1 MHCMGVKLRRS
12 LSARERRRWRLDRS
26 SLDACASPAAHR
38 LRTLYGTLTP
48 FVFRPYVL
56 NSYELFIGLRYTRSR
71 QRTRF
76 ISVISLISI
85 VGIAL
90 GMTVLITVLSVFNGF
105 QREVRTRMLSAVA
118 HIQVS
123 DLSERMS
130 DWPAVAKE
138 VAKHPEVK
146 GTAPYVTAQGLLTSG
161 GNVHGAF
168 LRGIVP
174 ELEDT
179 VDDLSRNMRRGEL
192 TALKPGEFNIVLG
205 DALARQLG
213 VLPGDVIVL
222 VAPQGQ
228 VTPAGVI
235 PRLRQFTVVGTF
247 NVGHYEIDSTLA
259 LVHLEDAQR
268 VYRLGDQ
275 VTGVR
280 VKLDDLFRAPR
291 VARELLPILPPN
303 NTVIDWTKMNAT
315 YFRAVDLEKR
325 MMSLL
330 LFFII
335 AIAAFNLVSSL
346 FMVVK
351 EKQADIAILRTLG
364 ASPGGVMR
372 VFMIQ
377 GVLIGFVGVLCGIVF
392 GILGAL
398 NVDTIVSFV
407 EMIFGFK
414 FLPQE
419 VYQIT
424 DLPSELHAQ
433 DVVVTAIVA
442 FTLAILAT
450 IYPSWRASK
459 VNPAEALRYE

>member
-1 MHCMGVKLRRS
+1 V
-12 LSARERRRWRLDRS
+12 
-26 SLDACASPAAHR
+26 
-38 LRTLYGTLTP
+38 
-48 FVFRPYVL
+48 
-56 NSYELFIGLRYTRSR
+56 NSYELFIGLRYTRAR

-118 HIQVS
+118 HIQVQGLA
-123 DLSERMS
+123 DTLP
-130 DWPAVAKE
+130 DWRRVAQIVTKN
-138 VAKHPEVK
+138 AEVK
-146 GTAPYVTAQGLLTSG
+146 AAAPYVSAQGLLTSG
-161 GNVHGAF
+161 GHVRGAYV
-168 LRGIVP
+168 RGVLP
-174 ELEDT
+174 ELEST
-179 VDDLSRNMRRGEL
+179 VSDLGRSMREGDLSVLKSGEY
-192 TALKPGEFNIVLG
+192 NIVLG
-205 DALARQLG
+205 EPLARALG
-213 VLPGDVIVL
+213 VGRGDRIVL

-235 PRLRQFTVVGTF
+235 PRLRQFTVAGTF

-259 LVHLEDAQR
+259 LVHIEDAQR
-268 VYRLGDQ
+268 LYLLGDQ
-275 VTGVR
+275 VSGVR
-280 VKLDDLFRAPR
+280 LRLDDLFSARI
-291 VARELLPILPPN
+291 VARELSTIVPDN
-303 NTVIDWTKMNAT
+303 VMVVDWTRLNAT

-351 EKQADIAILRTLG
+351 EKNADIAILRTLG

-377 GVLIGFVGVLCGIVF
+377 GTIIGVVGVVFGIVF

-398 NVDTIVSFV
+398 NVDVIVGFV
-407 EMIFGFK
+407 ERVFGFK
-414 FLPQE
+414 FLPQD
-419 VYQIT
+419 VYQIS
-424 DLPSELHAQ
+424 DLPSELRYS
-433 DVVVTAIVA
+433 DVVTTAVIS
-442 FTLAILAT
+442 FTLSILAT

-459 VNPAEALRYE
+459 VNPADALRYE

>member
-1 MHCMGVKLRRS
+1 V
-12 LSARERRRWRLDRS
+12 
-26 SLDACASPAAHR
+26 
-38 LRTLYGTLTP
+38 
-48 FVFRPYVL
+48 

-85 VGIAL
+85 IGIAL

-118 HIQVS
+118 HIQVQGVTDTMENWQQIAQLAS
-123 DLSERMS
+123 
-130 DWPAVAKE
+130 
-138 VAKHPEVK
+138 KHPDVTA
-146 GTAPYVTAQGLLTSG
+146 TAPYVSAQGLLTSG
-161 GNVHGAF
+161 GHVRGAY
-168 LRGIVP
+168 LRGVVP
-174 ELEDT
+174 ELENT
-179 VDDLSRNMRRGEL
+179 VSDLGRNMRQGEL
-192 TALKPGEFNIVLG
+192 TALQPGEYNIILG
-205 DALARQLG
+205 EPLARALG
-213 VLPGDVIVL
+213 VTRGDRIVL

-235 PRLRQFTVVGTF
+235 PRLRQFTVAGTF

-259 LVHLEDAQR
+259 LVHLQDAQR
-268 VYRLGDQ
+268 LYLLGDQ

-280 VKLDDLFRAPR
+280 LKLDDLFRAR
-291 VARELLPILPPN
+291 QVARELSAYMPPSV
-303 NTVIDWTKMNAT
+303 TVVDWSRLNAT

-351 EKQADIAILRTLG
+351 EKNADIAILRTLG
-364 ASPGGVMR
+364 ASPGGIMR

-377 GVLIGFVGVLCGIVF
+377 GTVIGVVGVFFGIVF

-398 NVDTIVSFV
+398 NVDVIVAFV
-407 EMIFGFK
+407 EHLFGFK
-414 FLPQE
+414 FLPVD
-419 VYQIT
+419 VYQIA
-424 DLPSELHAQ
+424 DLPTELRRS
-433 DVVVTAIVA
+433 DVVSTAIVSL
-442 FTLAILAT
+442 TLSLLAT

>member
-1 MHCMGVKLRRS
+1 MSHPRCCLP
-12 LSARERRRWRLDRS
+12 L
-26 SLDACASPAAHR
+26 ASG
-38 LRTLYGTLTP
+38 YGTLRPFLRTP
-48 FVFRPYVL
+48 KL

-123 DLSERMS
+123 DINERLS
-130 DWPAVAKE
+130 DWRSVAE
-138 VAKHPEVK
+138 VVK
-146 GTAPYVTAQGLLTSG
+146 QNPHVKATAPYVSAQGLLTSG
-161 GNVHGAF
+161 GNVRGAF

-174 ELEDT
+174 ELEET
-179 VDDLSRNMRRGEL
+179 VDDLGRNMQRGEL
-192 TALKPGEFNIVLG
+192 ASLKPGEFSVILG

-213 VLPGDVIVL
+213 VVPGDVIVL

-235 PRLRQFTVVGTF
+235 PRLRQFTVTGTF
-247 NVGHYEIDSTLA
+247 NIGHYEIDSTLA
-259 LVHLEDAQR
+259 LIHMEDAQR
-268 VYRLGDQ
+268 LYRLGDQ
-275 VTGVR
+275 VSGIR
-280 VKLDDLFRAPR
+280 LKLDDLFDAPA
-291 VARELLPILPPN
+291 VARELLRLLPPSLA
-303 NTVIDWTKMNAT
+303 VVDWTRMNAT

-351 EKQADIAILRTLG
+351 EKSADIAILRTLG
-364 ASPGGVMR
+364 ASPRGVML
-372 VFMIQ
+372 VFIIQ
-377 GVLIGFVGVLCGIVF
+377 GLLIGFVGVLCGIVF
-392 GILGAL
+392 GVIGAL
-398 NVDTIVSFV
+398 NVDVIVGFV
-407 EMIFGFK
+407 ERIFGFK
-414 FLPQE
+414 FLPVD
-419 VYQIT
+419 VYQIS
-424 DLPSELHAQ
+424 DLPSELHAF

-442 FTLAILAT
+442 FVLSSAATL
-450 IYPSWRASK
+450 YPSWRASK
-459 VNPAEALRYE
+459 VNPAEALHS

>member
-1 MHCMGVKLRRS
+1 MWHTQPFCLV
-12 LSARERRRWRLDRS
+12 
-26 SLDACASPAAHR
+26 
-38 LRTLYGTLTP
+38 TP
-48 FVFRPYVL
+48 IHV

-85 VGIAL
+85 IGIAL

-105 QREVRTRMLSAVA
+105 QREVRTRMLGAVA
-118 HIQVS
+118 HAQIQGLG
-123 DLSERMS
+123 DTLP
-130 DWPAVAKE
+130 DWREIAQRAS
-138 VAKHPEVK
+138 KHPEVVA
-146 GTAPYVTAQGLLTSG
+146 TAPYVASQGLLTSG
-161 GNVHGAF
+161 ATVRGAF

-174 ELEDT
+174 ELEDA
-179 VDDLSRNMRRGEL
+179 VDDLGKNMRQGTL
-192 TALKPGEFNIVLG
+192 AALKPGEFNIVLG
-205 DALARQLG
+205 EPLARTLG
-213 VLPGDVIVL
+213 VAPGERIVL

-247 NVGHYEIDSTLA
+247 AVGHYEIDSTLA
-259 LVHLEDAQR
+259 LVHIEDAQR
-268 VYRLGDQ
+268 LYMLGDR
-275 VTGVR
+275 VSGVR
-280 VKLDDLFRAPR
+280 LKLQDLFRAQT
-291 VARELLPILPPN
+291 VARELALKLPSDAM
-303 NTVIDWTKMNAT
+303 VVDWTRMNAT

-351 EKQADIAILRTLG
+351 EKNADIAILRTLG

-372 VFMIQ
+372 IFMIQ
-377 GVLIGFVGVLCGIVF
+377 GTIIGVVGVAFGIVF

-398 NVDTIVSFV
+398 NVDVIVGFV
-407 EMIFGFK
+407 ERVFGFK
-414 FLPQE
+414 FLPSD
-419 VYQIT
+419 VYQIS
-424 DLPSELHAQ
+424 DLPSELRYS
-433 DVVVTAIVA
+433 DVIVTAVISL
-442 FTLAILAT
+442 TLSLLAT

>member
-1 MHCMGVKLRRS
+1 M
-12 LSARERRRWRLDRS
+12 
-26 SLDACASPAAHR
+26 
-38 LRTLYGTLTP
+38 
-48 FVFRPYVL
+48 

-105 QREVRTRMLSAVA
+105 QREVRTRMLGAVA
-118 HIQVS
+118 HVQVQG
-123 DLSERMS
+123 LGETLQ
-130 DWPAVAKE
+130 DWKTIAQLAG
-138 VAKHPEVK
+138 KHPEVK
-146 GTAPYVTAQGLLTSG
+146 AAAPYVSAQGLLTSG
-161 GNVHGAF
+161 GNVRGTF

-174 ELEDT
+174 ELEET
-179 VDDLSRNMRRGEL
+179 VDDLGRSMRRGDL
-192 TALKPGEFNIVLG
+192 ASLKSGEYNIILG
-205 DALARQLG
+205 EPLAGALG
-213 VLPGDVIVL
+213 VRPGDRIVL

-235 PRLRQFTVVGTF
+235 PRLRQFTVTGTF
-247 NVGHYEIDSTLA
+247 NIGHYEIDSTLA
-259 LVHLEDAQR
+259 LVHIEDAQR
-268 VYRLGDQ
+268 LYFLGEQ
-275 VTGVR
+275 VSGVR
-280 VKLDDLFRAPR
+280 LKLEDLFRAQT
-291 VARELLPILPPN
+291 VSRELLTYLPRN
-303 NTVIDWTKMNAT
+303 VSIVDWTRMNAT

-351 EKQADIAILRTLG
+351 EKSADIAILRTLG
-364 ASPGGVMR
+364 ASPRGVMR
-372 VFMIQ
+372 IFMIQ
-377 GVLIGFVGVLCGIVF
+377 GTIIGGVGVICGIVF

-398 NVDTIVSFV
+398 NVDVIVSFV
-407 EMIFGFK
+407 ERVFGFK
-414 FLPQE
+414 FLPQD

-424 DLPSELHAQ
+424 DLPSELRYT
-433 DVVVTAIVA
+433 DVVTTSVIS
-442 FTLAILAT
+442 FTLSILAT
-450 IYPSWRASK
+450 LYPSWRASR

>member
-1 MHCMGVKLRRS
+1 MAHSR
-12 LSARERRRWRLDRS
+12 LSS
-26 SLDACASPAAHR
+26 CA
-38 LRTLYGTLTP
+38 LQ
-48 FVFRPYVL
+48 V
-56 NSYELFIGLRYTRSR
+56 NSYEWFIGLRYTRSR

-123 DLSERMS
+123 EINERLADWRKISEL
-130 DWPAVAKE
+130 VAKN
-138 VAKHPEVK
+138 PEVK
-146 GTAPYVTAQGLLTSG
+146 AAAPYVSAQGLLTSG
-161 GNVHGAF
+161 GNVRGAF
-168 LRGIVP
+168 LRGILP
-174 ELEDT
+174 ELENT
-179 VDDLSRNMRRGEL
+179 VDDLGRNMRRGEL
-192 TALKPGEFNIVLG
+192 SALKPGEFKIVLG
-205 DALARQLG
+205 EPLARALG
-213 VLPGDVIVL
+213 VVPGDVIVL

-228 VTPAGVI
+228 VTPAGVV

-259 LVHLEDAQR
+259 LIHMEDAQR
-268 VYRLGDQ
+268 LYRLGED
-275 VTGVR
+275 VSGIR
-280 VKLDDLFRAPR
+280 LKLDDLFRAPA
-291 VARELLPILPPN
+291 VARELARSLPPN
-303 NTVIDWTKMNAT
+303 VTVIDWTRMNAT
-315 YFRAVDLEKR
+315 YFSAVDLEKR

-351 EKQADIAILRTLG
+351 EKNADIAILRTLG

-377 GVLIGFVGVLCGIVF
+377 GTIIGVVGVFFGIVF

-398 NVDTIVSFV
+398 NVDVIVGFV
-407 EMIFGFK
+407 ERVFGFK
-414 FLPQE
+414 FLNPD

-424 DLPSELHAQ
+424 DLPSELRFP
-433 DVVVTAIVA
+433 DVMVTALVA
-442 FTLAILAT
+442 FALSTFAT

>member
-1 MHCMGVKLRRS
+1 V
-12 LSARERRRWRLDRS
+12 
-26 SLDACASPAAHR
+26 
-38 LRTLYGTLTP
+38 
-48 FVFRPYVL
+48 

-118 HIQVS
+118 HVQVQG
-123 DLSERMS
+123 LGETLP
-130 DWPAVAKE
+130 DWRSIAAAA
-138 VAKHPEVK
+138 AKHPEVK
-146 GTAPYVTAQGLLTSG
+146 ATAPYVSAQGLLTSG
-161 GNVHGAF
+161 GSVRGTF

-174 ELEDT
+174 ELEEN
-179 VDDLSRNMRRGEL
+179 VDDLARNMTRGQL
-192 TALKPGEFNIVLG
+192 SSLKSGEYNIILG
-205 DALARQLG
+205 EPLARALG
-213 VLPGDVIVL
+213 AIPGDRIVL

-235 PRLRQFTVVGTF
+235 PRLRQFTVTGTF
-247 NVGHYEIDSTLA
+247 NIGHYEIDSTLA
-259 LVHLEDAQR
+259 LVHIEDAQR
-268 VYRLGDQ
+268 LYFLGEQ
-275 VTGVR
+275 VSGVR
-280 VKLDDLFRAPR
+280 LKLEDLFRAQT
-291 VARELLPILPPN
+291 VSRELLSYLPSN
-303 NTVIDWTKMNAT
+303 VSITDWTRMNAT

-351 EKQADIAILRTLG
+351 EKNADIAILRTLG

-372 VFMIQ
+372 IFMIQ
-377 GVLIGFVGVLCGIVF
+377 GIVIGAVGVICGIVF
-392 GILGAL
+392 GVLGAL
-398 NVDTIVSFV
+398 NVDVIVSFV
-407 EMIFGFK
+407 ERVFGFK

-419 VYQIT
+419 VYQIV
-424 DLPSELHAQ
+424 DLPSELRSS
-433 DVVVTAIVA
+433 DVISTAIIA
-442 FTLAILAT
+442 FTLSALAT
-450 IYPSWRASK
+450 IYPSWRASR